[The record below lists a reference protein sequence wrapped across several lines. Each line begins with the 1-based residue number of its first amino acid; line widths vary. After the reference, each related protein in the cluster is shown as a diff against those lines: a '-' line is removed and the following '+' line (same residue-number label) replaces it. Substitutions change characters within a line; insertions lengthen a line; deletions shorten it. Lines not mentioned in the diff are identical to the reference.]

1 MAFEIIRLTY
11 LLKANIW
18 ADCGGVK
25 CYVAAVTMN
34 NAVQG
39 GYAYIRLSNP
49 TCEAAENAV
58 NSIEGG
64 FGSIVFGSGM
74 AAISTTLLT
83 FLHPGDHI
91 VRKYKSY
98 IQYIVSLVATHVHME
113 KCE

>member
-1 MAFEIIRLTY
+1 MLRR
-11 LLKANIW
+11 
-18 ADCGGVK
+18 GGNDEQR
-25 CYVAAVTMN
+25 C
-34 NAVQG
+34 VQG

-49 TCEAAENAV
+49 TCEAAEKAV

-74 AAISTTLLT
+74 AAISTALLT

-98 IQYIVSLVATHVHME
+98 TVHSIASGNACRYG
-113 KCE
+113 KVGID